1 MGRRGTYSIPIWD
14 QFIPCRV
21 ANLLLVPFWDLMYPD
36 YRREIPILRVVGV
49 DHICE
54 FLETRPMAPA
64 GQILAWLGE
73 IESAQWR
80 SLADLR
86 SAFPR
91 ALLDGS
97 SVTFLISERTI
108 AITTLI
114 RFQIPL
120 VLVTRVSQL
129 KNYAHLS
136 SRRHL

>member
-1 MGRRGTYSIPIWD
+1 
-14 QFIPCRV
+14 
-21 ANLLLVPFWDLMYPD
+21 MYPD
-36 YRREIPILRVVGV
+36 YRREIPILRVVSV